1 MGDRIRY
8 ENHPTKE
15 QNKISVKNYKSEK
28 TGAVYRIVLDLKEMV
43 YKIRNERTKEFAV
56 KSKSYGNMNVLK
68 RNARAHLV
76 KLGVNLS
83 TESRWRTFGICSKGY
98 NQKKHENGEG

>member
-1 MGDRIRY
+1 MGNRIRY
-8 ENHPTKE
+8 VNHPTKDD
-15 QNKISVKNYKSEK
+15 NKISIQKFTSEK
-28 TGAVYRIVLDLKEMV
+28 TGATYKVVLDLVEMV

-56 KSKSYGNMNVLK
+56 KSKAYGNLNVLK

-83 TESRWRTFGICSKGY
+83 TESRWRTFGICEKGY
-98 NQKKHENGEG
+98 NQKKHEKGDK